1 MALQSGRVHDKT
13 FTILEARALL
23 PQLRE
28 LFEDMRLH
36 RKTLIKLTRHV
47 DRARA
52 AAEYGGGT
60 PYGAAYLEHA
70 SAFALAYEAVN
81 ETGVVVKDVV
91 SGLVDFPH
99 EYQGRIVYLCWK
111 FGEDDLGWWHEV
123 EEGFAGRQP
132 LVDAL
137 EKAN

>member
-1 MALQSGRVHDKT
+1 VHDKT
-13 FTILEARALL
+13 FSILEARALL
-23 PQLRE
+23 PRLRE

-36 RKTLIKLTRHV
+36 RKMLIRLTRHV

-70 SAFALAYEAVN
+70 SAFALAYETVN

-91 SGLVDFPH
+91 TGLVDFPH
-99 EYQGRIVYLCWK
+99 EHQGRIIYLCWK

>member
-1 MALQSGRVHDKT
+1 MHDKT

-23 PQLRE
+23 PRLRE

-36 RKTLIKLTRHV
+36 RKTLIRLTRHV

-70 SAFALAYEAVN
+70 SAFALAYESVN

-91 SGLVDFPH
+91 TGLVDFPH
-99 EYQGRIVYLCWK
+99 EYQGRIIYLCWK

>member
-70 SAFALAYEAVN
+70 SAFALAYE
-81 ETGVVVKDVV
+81 V
-91 SGLVDFPH
+91 SGS
-99 EYQGRIVYLCWK
+99 YRWAIVTLII
-111 FGEDDLGWWHEV
+111 FFVAGGLLLRTVRVGEGIDA
-123 EEGFAGRQP
+123 AGNQRP
-132 LVDAL
+132 AVL
-137 EKAN
+137 